1 MFAPKKIPVLI
12 FDEDPNAIED
22 FKIVLD
28 PSQDIGDGY
37 NPMGAAFEAA
47 LIGSCSVRGRF
58 PKLDLAVKRN
68 GHEAIEATRHAI
80 ECGQPF
86 RIAFIDIGVAPG
98 HWGLD
103 IAAALRAL
111 DSKLHIVLTLS
122 EPGPCSLDLCE
133 RIAPADLL
141 SLLRKPLHAPEIEQF
156 ILSAEARHVRETS
169 DEAVRSQARDVAAEA
184 LRDLPIALIV
194 AERDRRIVV
203 ATGAVT
209 RIFPEYRGG
218 LVPGTYLPEALAW
231 IARPEDAEET
241 DRSHDVRELCLGDGR
256 WLVAAAGPTPGGGGM
271 GLFLDVSDQKR
282 EQARRELKARTALLA
297 ESLTAFRRGVSA
309 LLRESA
315 RPRGGRASDSN
326 GKSATGVEGFAGRLQ
341 GLIAQLDTALV
352 PAGERDSPVE
362 QWRS

>member
-1 MFAPKKIPVLI
+1 
-12 FDEDPNAIED
+12 
-22 FKIVLD
+22 
-28 PSQDIGDGY
+28 
-37 NPMGAAFEAA
+37 MGAAFEAA
-47 LIGSCSVRGRF
+47 LIGSSSIRGRF
-58 PKLDLAVKRN
+58 PKLDLAFKRS
-68 GHEAIEATRHAI
+68 GHAAIEAARHAI

-111 DSKLHIVLTLS
+111 DSKLHIVLSLS
-122 EPGPCSLDLCE
+122 EPGPCPLDLCE

-156 ILSAEARHVRETS
+156 ILSAEARHVRETA
-169 DEAVRSQARDVAAEA
+169 DRAVRSQARDVAAKA

-203 ATGAVT
+203 ATGAVS

-218 LVPGTYLPEALAW
+218 LVPGTYLPESLAW
-231 IARPEDAEET
+231 IARPEGAYRKAEET
-241 DRSHDVRELCLGDGR
+241 DRFHDVRELCLGNER
-256 WLVAAAGPTPGGGGM
+256 WLIAATGPTAGGGGM

-282 EQARRELKARTALLA
+282 EQARRELKARTALLS

-315 RPRGGRASDSN
+315 RPGRGTASDSN
-326 GKSATGVEGFAGRLQ
+326 GKPATGGEDFAGQLQ
-341 GLIAQLDTALV
+341 GLIAQLDAALV
-352 PAGERDSPVE
+352 PAGVSNSPVE